1 MISIRAKMYILT
13 AIACLSAIAAEA
25 SVEVFTLNSGD
36 TFRGEQV
43 STKDGV
49 VLIKTAYGE
58 ISVPVADIKTRELA
72 SAAKSEEKAVQVAK
86 DEKAPA
92 AQAAPVDEKAPAAQA
107 APVDEAAPIPQEKDP
122 QWVVDYRDFVRRNFP
137 EGWQFR
143 IKGGIEFKK
152 TDSSTFSFYAA
163 FDVKK
168 EWGVNVF
175 TATAYYNYTSQTST
189 SGVKDVTIDNY
200 GLNTNYKRFFN
211 STKTWYLSNILNYL
225 HDEVK
230 GINNQVDEAVTIGYR
245 FDFKRYDLII
255 DIGPGPLVRY
265 VDSESEGIN
274 WVAMAL
280 LQEDLTWSIS
290 KVFRLEQSLN
300 AAIDVLSGN
309 KYSVTFQMA
318 LIAHIT
324 EVADLALRYIARY
337 DNISSTTVTTE
348 QRFILA
354 FEFPFNWK

>member
-1 MISIRAKMYILT
+1 MISIRAKMSLLT
-13 AIACLSAIAAEA
+13 AIACLSAVAAEA

-43 STKDGV
+43 SSKDGV
-49 VLIKTAYGE
+49 VSIKTAYGKL
-58 ISVPVADIKTRELA
+58 SVPVADIKTRELA
-72 SAAKSEEKAVQVAK
+72 SAAKAEEKAVQVAK

-92 AQAAPVDEKAPAAQA
+92 AQT
-107 APVDEAAPIPQEKDP
+107 APVDEAGPIPQEKDP

-143 IKGGIEFKK
+143 IKGGMEFKK

-175 TATAYYNYTSQTST
+175 TATAYYNYTSQTDT
-189 SGVKDVTIDNY
+189 SGAKDVTIDNY

-211 STKTWYLSNILNYL
+211 ATKTWYLSNILNYL

-230 GINNQVDEAVTIGYR
+230 GINNQVDEAVTVGYR
-245 FDFKRYDLII
+245 FDFKRYDLTL
-255 DIGPGPLVRY
+255 DIGPGPAVRY
-265 VDSESEGIN
+265 VDSESEGIQ
-274 WVAMAL
+274 WIAMAL
-280 LQEDLTWSIS
+280 LQEDLTWSMS

-300 AAIDVLSGN
+300 AAIDMLSGD
-309 KYSVTFQMA
+309 KYSVTFQIA

-324 EVADLALRYIARY
+324 EVADLALRYIAQY